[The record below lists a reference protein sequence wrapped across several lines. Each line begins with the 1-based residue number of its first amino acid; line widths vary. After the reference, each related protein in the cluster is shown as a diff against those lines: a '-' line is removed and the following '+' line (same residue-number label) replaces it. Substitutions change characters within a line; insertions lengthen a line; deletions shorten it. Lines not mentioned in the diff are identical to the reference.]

1 MKKLFDF
8 KHFKGD
14 LFGGITAGIVALPL
28 ALAFGVSS
36 GLGPSAGL
44 YGAIF
49 VSFFAALFGGTNT
62 QISGP
67 TAPMTAVSMVV
78 IAGLVA
84 AFDGD
89 VAKALPAILTVFLL
103 AGIMQVGLGFLGL
116 GKYIKYIPYPVVSG
130 FMTAIGVIILIT
142 QILPAIGYYPKEDTA
157 FVNQFKPHAE
167 EIILDNI
174 LAEEAEEGFLVL
186 EDFKETIE
194 RAEMITPIQVLKE
207 SQTLASKD
215 ASGVIGALKILPRAL
230 KNISWLEF
238 LLAAGTIFII
248 YGFKRI
254 TTKVPS
260 TLVALVVMSGI
271 AIGFNLNYRPIEEIP
286 SGLPIP
292 NFEIFTNFSF
302 GNITPYI
309 FTALTLALLG
319 AIDSLLTSVVADN
332 MTKTKHKPNKELIGQ
347 GIGNSVA
354 AIFGG
359 IPGAG
364 ATIRTVVNIN
374 AGGKT
379 RLSGMVAGVLLLVV
393 LLAIGPIASMIPAAV
408 LAGILIT
415 VGIGVMDYK
424 GLKAIPY
431 MPRPEVVI
439 MIVVLVLSSV
449 WNLVYAVGI
458 GLVIASLMFVK
469 KIGDLTAER
478 SDVKSLTKETAWV
491 DETEFPEDFKEVVF
505 IKHIK
510 GPLFFGSTSDFQN
523 LMKQI
528 PESASI
534 IIIRMGRM
542 QYIDQSG
549 LYVLED
555 ELIELT
561 RQGKT
566 VLFVDV
572 LEQPRALLENIDIIP
587 DLVPEEQIFEKFD
600 DCTSWIKKN
609 ILKIDEDFKNRTQTK
624 ETQNSLTP
632 KEAHNILVEGNKRFA
647 KNLKAQRNLQD
658 QVFETSEG
666 QYPFAVIL
674 SCIDSRVPAELVF
687 DQGIGDIFSV
697 RVAGNVVNKDV
708 LGSMEYACNVAGSKI
723 VVVMGHTK
731 CGAVTA
737 ACKHVELGNI
747 TPLLEKIK
755 PAINIVSKGNEEL
768 TDEQIEEVSFE
779 NVNVSIEQIRKESP
793 ILAEMEKNGEIEIVG
808 ASYDVNTGLVEF
820 H

>member
-1 MKKLFDF
+1 MKNMFNF

-78 IAGLVA
+78 IAGIVA
-84 AFDGD
+84 AFEGD
-89 VAKALPAILTVFLL
+89 ISKALPAILTIFLL
-103 AGIMQVGLGFLGL
+103 AGLMQVGLGLIGL

-130 FMTAIGVIILIT
+130 FMTAIGVIILVT
-142 QILPAIGYYPKEDTA
+142 QILPSIGYYPKEDDE

-174 LAEEAEEGFLVL
+174 LKDEAGEGILVL
-186 EDFKETIE
+186 ENFKETVK
-194 RAEMITPIQVLKE
+194 RAELISDADILKE
-207 SQTLASKD
+207 SQTLASKE
-215 ASGVIGALKILPRAL
+215 ASGVIGALKVMPRAL
-230 KNISWLEF
+230 SNIDWLEF
-238 LLAAGTIFII
+238 LLALGTILII

-254 TTKVPS
+254 TTAIPS
-260 TLVALVVMSGI
+260 TLVALLVMSGI
-271 AIGFNLNYRPIEEIP
+271 AFGFGLDYRPIEEIP

-292 NFEIFTNFSF
+292 NFKIFTNFSL
-302 GNITPYI
+302 GNVTPYI

-347 GIGNSVA
+347 GIGNSIA

-379 RLSGMVAGVLLLVV
+379 RLSGMMAGVLLLII
-393 LLAIGPIASMIPAAV
+393 LLALGPVASQIPAAV

-424 GLKAIPY
+424 GLKAIPK
-431 MPRPEVVI
+431 MPKPEVTI
-439 MIVVLVLSSV
+439 MIVVLILSSV

-458 GLVIASLMFVK
+458 GLIIASLMFMK
-469 KIGDLTAER
+469 KMGDLTAKR
-478 SDVKSLTKETAWV
+478 SDVKSLSKEKAWSDEV
-491 DETEFPEDFKEVVF
+491 DFPKELQETVF

-510 GPLFFGSTSDFQN
+510 GPLFFGSTSDFQA
-523 LMKQI
+523 LIKQI
-528 PESASI
+528 PDTATT

-549 LYVLED
+549 LYAMED
-555 ELIELT
+555 ILVDLV
-561 RQGKT
+561 RDGKK
-566 VLFVDV
+566 VLFVNII
-572 LEQPRALLENIDIIP
+572 EQPRYMLERIDIIP
-587 DLVPEEQIFEKFD
+587 DLIPKEQIFDNFN
-600 DCTSWIKKN
+600 DCLEWIKKGLN
-609 ILKIDEDFKNRTQTK
+609 
-624 ETQNSLTP
+624 
-632 KEAHNILVEGNKRFA
+632 NK
-647 KNLKAQRNLQD
+647 
-658 QVFETSEG
+658 
-666 QYPFAVIL
+666 
-674 SCIDSRVPAELVF
+674 
-687 DQGIGDIFSV
+687 
-697 RVAGNVVNKDV
+697 
-708 LGSMEYACNVAGSKI
+708 
-723 VVVMGHTK
+723 
-731 CGAVTA
+731 
-737 ACKHVELGNI
+737 
-747 TPLLEKIK
+747 
-755 PAINIVSKGNEEL
+755 
-768 TDEQIEEVSFE
+768 
-779 NVNVSIEQIRKESP
+779 
-793 ILAEMEKNGEIEIVG
+793 
-808 ASYDVNTGLVEF
+808 
-820 H
+820 